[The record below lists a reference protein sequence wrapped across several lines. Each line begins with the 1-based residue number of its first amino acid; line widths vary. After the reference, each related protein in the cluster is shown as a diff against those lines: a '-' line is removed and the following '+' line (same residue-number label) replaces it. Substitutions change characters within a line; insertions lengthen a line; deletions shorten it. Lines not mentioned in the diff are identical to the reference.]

1 MLARAA
7 RLNASRDF
15 ARIYRKGRSARSG
28 FFRISWMD
36 SRSSKARV
44 AVVVSRKL
52 STKAVK
58 RNRIKRQV
66 RALVAALQPTI
77 MPIDLVIQIQ
87 PQPLTNFTFV
97 AMNKDLTELLTK
109 QRLLRQ
115 VMGSE

>member
-7 RLNASRDF
+7 RLSASRDF

-36 SRSSKARV
+36 TRALQARV

-66 RALVAALQPTI
+66 RAIVTELQPQVL
-77 MPIDLVIQIQ
+77 PVDLVIQIQ
-87 PQPLTNFTFV
+87 PQPLERFTFA
-97 AMNKDLTELLTK
+97 AMRTELRDLLGK
-109 QRLLRQ
+109 QRLLRP
-115 VMGSE
+115 